1 MTHVCIRHQKTQGPG
16 SALLLRWEYV
26 QLVSLWESVR
36 RLCALTLRETGD
48 TVVQYAAYLTLS
60 SPWAKEG
67 TVSFDSDYSGE
78 AGRSIYFFTM

>member
-1 MTHVCIRHQKTQGPG
+1 M
-16 SALLLRWEYV
+16 E
-26 QLVSLWESVR
+26 LVSLWESVR
-36 RLCALTLRETGD
+36 RLCALILWERGD

-78 AGRSIYFFTM
+78 AGRSLFFTM